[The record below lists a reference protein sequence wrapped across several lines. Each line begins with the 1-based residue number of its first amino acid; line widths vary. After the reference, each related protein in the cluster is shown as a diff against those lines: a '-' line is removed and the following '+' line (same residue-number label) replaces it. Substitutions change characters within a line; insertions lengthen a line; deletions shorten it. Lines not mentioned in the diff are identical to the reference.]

1 MSENNEIE
9 HAFKNAVIEE
19 NKRLV
24 EENKRLSKE
33 LATTK
38 RDLTIVV
45 SVAVCFCIC
54 EILIALK
61 YWF

>member
-1 MSENNEIE
+1 MNNNEEIE
-9 HAFKNAVIEE
+9 HAFEHAVIEE

-24 EENKRLSKE
+24 AENLRLAKE
-33 LATTK
+33 LATTR
-38 RDLTIVV
+38 RDLAIVV
-45 SVAVCFCIC
+45 SVSVCFCIC